1 MDDIYRYMFIIDA
14 SSIGH
19 MARLT
24 WQITQIP
31 L

>member
-24 WQITQIP
+24 
-31 L
+31 